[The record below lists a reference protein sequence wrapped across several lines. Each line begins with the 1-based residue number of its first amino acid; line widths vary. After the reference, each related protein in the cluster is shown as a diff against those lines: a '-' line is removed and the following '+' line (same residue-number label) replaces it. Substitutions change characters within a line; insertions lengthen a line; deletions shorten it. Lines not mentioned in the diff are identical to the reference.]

1 MENHSQ
7 TATHIALP
15 HEIPRKLTHFASNA
29 EISLKSPEKKPGFV
43 QKPGDFQAES
53 AKFARKLE
61 ENNFFRE
68 SLLLSPEKRGNFEE
82 NAAFSRGNSQ
92 ISRVSRE
99 KVARKSHFV
108 KDDVD
113 IFKVKDEKSRKPAKL
128 QAIERFF
135 DSSGVQFLITCL
147 IFYALFGMDLKF
159 AFFQA
164 ETDEIFDYFTIFA
177 LSIFLCEILVSILVK
192 DGYFCTFFFWL
203 DVLSTVT
210 LVLDLSAVDEVM
222 L

>member
-1 MENHSQ
+1 ME
-7 TATHIALP
+7 T
-15 HEIPRKLTHFASNA
+15 HEIPKKLAHFASNA
-29 EISLKSPEKKPGFV
+29 EISINSAEKKSGFS
-43 QKPGDFQAES
+43 QKPGDFPDES

-68 SLLLSPEKRGNFEE
+68 SRLLSPGKRGNFEE
-82 NAAFSRGNSQ
+82 NAAFSRVNSQ
-92 ISRVSRE
+92 ISQLSRE

-108 KDDVD
+108 KDDVN
-113 IFKVKDEKSRKPAKL
+113 IFKVKDEKSQKPAKL

-159 AFFQA
+159 AFFEA
-164 ETDEIFDYFTIFA
+164 EDDEIFDYFTFFA
-177 LSIFLCEILVSILVK
+177 LSIFLCEILVSVVVK

-210 LVLDLSAVDEVM
+210 LVLDLSPVDEAM